1 MKKIVIVLV
10 VAVAAL
16 TGVAGVRSASLQLPS
31 QEHVEPVDFAVD
43 TDRAVRNLSA
53 AVRYRTMAVDGD
65 AAAYADEFA
74 GFRGFLAE
82 TYPLVHSALER
93 EVVAGHTL
101 IYRWAGTHEDLPPV
115 LLMGH
120 MDVVPVEPGTEDAW
134 PHGPFDGVI
143 ADGYVWGRGTMDD
156 KPNVIGLLEAAEHM
170 LAEGFRPSR
179 TVYLLFGHDEEVGGD
194 GAAAAAALFAE
205 RGIRFEFVLDEGGMI
220 LHPEVFGS
228 SAPIALVKT
237 AEKGYLTV
245 ELSVRGTGGHSSRPP
260 RETPVGILSRAIV
273 RLEDSPFPARLEGPA
288 LDMVS
293 TLAPDM
299 GGAARVAF
307 ANRWLLNGMLLRRMS
322 ADPSSN
328 ASIRTTMAP
337 TMLQASPK
345 DNVLPSRA
353 SAIVNF
359 RLLTGDSVAAV
370 LHRVRRIVADDRVHI
385 DVVTAVEPS
394 PASDPA
400 SGNYALL
407 GRTIREVAPDVRVSP
422 YLSLGAT
429 DSRHFTSLSDDV
441 YGFLPLV
448 ADNDALDRIHGT
460 GERIAVA
467 DLERIVRFYVQVM
480 RNSAGGVASRDG
492 GDPATAPG
500 RVTRH

>member
-1 MKKIVIVLV
+1 
-10 VAVAAL
+10 
-16 TGVAGVRSASLQLPS
+16 
-31 QEHVEPVDFAVD
+31 VDFAVD
-43 TDRAVRNLSA
+43 TDRAVRNLAA
-53 AVRYRTMAVDGD
+53 AVTFRTIAVDGGGGEH
-65 AAAYADEFA
+65 AGEFA
-74 GFRGFLAE
+74 AFHTFLE
-82 TYPLVHSALER
+82 TTYPRVHAALDR

-101 IYRWAGTHEDLPPV
+101 IYRWAGTQRDLAPV

-134 PHGPFDGVI
+134 PHAPFAGVI
-143 ADGYVWGRGTMDD
+143 ADGYVWGRGAMDD
-156 KPNVIGLLEAAEHM
+156 KPNVIGLMEAAEH
-170 LAEGFRPSR
+170 LLTEDFRPSR
-179 TVYLLFGHDEEVGGD
+179 TLYLLFGHDEETGGD
-194 GAAAAAALFAE
+194 GAAAAAELFAA

-220 LHPEVFGS
+220 LDPEVFGS

-273 RLEDSPFPARLEGPA
+273 RLEDNPFPARLDGPA

-293 TLAPDM
+293 ALAPDM

-307 ANRWLLNGMLLRRMS
+307 ANRWLLGGMLLRRMS
-322 ADPSSN
+322 ADPSAN

-345 DNVLPSRA
+345 DNILPSRA

-359 RLLTGDSVAAV
+359 RPLTGDSVAGV
-370 LHRVRRIVADDRVHI
+370 LHRVRRIIADDRVRI

-407 GRTIREVAPDVRVSP
+407 GRTIRK
-422 YLSLGAT
+422 
-429 DSRHFTSLSDDV
+429 
-441 YGFLPLV
+441 
-448 ADNDALDRIHGT
+448 
-460 GERIAVA
+460 
-467 DLERIVRFYVQVM
+467 
-480 RNSAGGVASRDG
+480 
-492 GDPATAPG
+492 
-500 RVTRH
+500 